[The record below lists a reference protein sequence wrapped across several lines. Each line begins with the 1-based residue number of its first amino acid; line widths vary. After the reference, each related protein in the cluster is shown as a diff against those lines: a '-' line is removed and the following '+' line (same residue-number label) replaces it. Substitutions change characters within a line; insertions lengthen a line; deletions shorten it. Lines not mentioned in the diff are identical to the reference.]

1 MNCVTNIQ
9 SFLII
14 FVVWLKLVIFALM
27 YKARKYRIYPTDS
40 QKELIHKHCGSVRFL
55 YNLALETKTMAYL
68 GSKVNLSRYDLQK
81 QVVDLKKE
89 LPWLKE
95 TNSQSLQV
103 AMLDLDTAYSNFF
116 KGRADF
122 PKFKKKSNRGSFN
135 VPQNVIVENNLL
147 IIPKFKEGIKIKLHR
162 DLVGTIKQATVSF
175 TPTGKYFVSILCD
188 TGEKS
193 PAKTPIEEK
202 NTIGVDLGIKDFL
215 ATSEGEV
222 IENPKFL
229 RNSIQRLKVLQRR
242 ASKKQKGSSNRKKA
256 NKRVAILHEK
266 IANQRQDFL
275 HKTSTKLIR
284 ENQTICL
291 ENLGVSNMIKNH
303 NLAQSISDVSWG
315 EFNRMIEYKAEWYG
329 VNILRI
335 GRFAP
340 SSKTCSS
347 CGSINKELQLKDREW
362 ACTNCSTVLDRD
374 VNAAV
379 NIKSFALKNY
389 SGVECTVEP
398 VEMSTLVESMK
409 QEAQPIGYA
418 VGG

>member
-1 MNCVTNIQ
+1 
-9 SFLII
+9 
-14 FVVWLKLVIFALM
+14 M
-27 YKARKYRIYPTDS
+27 YKARKYRIFPNSS

-68 GSKVNLSRYDLQK
+68 GSNVNLSRYDLQK
-81 QVVDLKKE
+81 QVVNLKKE

-103 AMLDLDTAYSNFF
+103 ALLDLDTAYSNFF

-135 VPQNVIVENNLL
+135 VPQNVIIDSDLL

-162 DLVGTIKQATVSF
+162 NLIGAVKQATISF
-175 TPTGKYFVSILCD
+175 TPTGNYFVSILCE
-188 TGEKS
+188 TGEDVPSK
-193 PAKTPIEEK
+193 PKVTEEAS
-202 NTIGVDLGIKDFL
+202 IGIDLGIKDF
-215 ATSEGEV
+215 AVTSEGEV

-256 NKRVAILHEK
+256 SERVAVLHEK
-266 IANQRQDFL
+266 ITNQRQDFL
-275 HKTSTKLIR
+275 HKTSTKIIR

-291 ENLGVSNMIKNH
+291 ETLAVKNMMKNH
-303 NLAQSISDVSWG
+303 KLAQAISDVSWS

-340 SSKTCSS
+340 SSKTCE
-347 CGSINKELQLKDREW
+347 CGSINKELKLSDRIWE
-362 ACTNCSTVLDRD
+362 CKSCGRVNERD
-374 VNAAV
+374 FLAAR
-379 NIKSFALKNY
+379 NIKKFALKDY

-409 QEAQPIGYA
+409 QEAQPIAFG

>member
-1 MNCVTNIQ
+1 
-9 SFLII
+9 
-14 FVVWLKLVIFALM
+14 M
-27 YKARKYRIYPTDS
+27 YKARKYRIYPTNS

-103 AMLDLDTAYSNFF
+103 ALLDLDTAYSNFF

-135 VPQNVIVENNLL
+135 VPQNVMVSDGRL

-162 DLVGTIKQATVSF
+162 DLVGAVKQATISF

-188 TGEKS
+188 TGEDFPSRPKI
-193 PAKTPIEEK
+193 TED
-202 NTIGVDLGIKDFL
+202 NTIGIDLGIKDFL
-215 ATSEGEV
+215 VTSEGEV
-222 IENPKFL
+222 IDNPKFL
-229 RNSIQRLKVLQRR
+229 RNSIDRLKILQRR

-256 NKRVAILHEK
+256 NKRVSVLHEK
-266 IANQRQDFL
+266 ITNQRQDFL

-291 ENLGVSNMIKNH
+291 ENLGISNMIKNH
-303 NLAQSISDVSWG
+303 KLAQAISDVSWG

-340 SSKTCSS
+340 SSKTCE
-347 CGSINKELQLKDREW
+347 CGSINNELKLSDRVWE
-362 ACTNCSTVLDRD
+362 CKSCERVNERD
-374 VNAAV
+374 HLAAR
-379 NIKSFALKNY
+379 NIKKFALYKEI
-389 SGVECTVEP
+389 SGQELSVEP
-398 VEMSTLVESMK
+398 VEMSAIVESVK
-409 QEAQPIGYA
+409 QEAQAIASG

>member
-1 MNCVTNIQ
+1 
-9 SFLII
+9 
-14 FVVWLKLVIFALM
+14 M
-27 YKARKYRIYPTDS
+27 YKARKYRIYPTNS

-103 AMLDLDTAYSNFF
+103 ALLDLDTAYSNFF

-135 VPQNVIVENNLL
+135 VPQNVMVSDGRL

-162 DLVGTIKQATVSF
+162 DLVGAVKQATISF

-188 TGEKS
+188 TGEDFPSRPKI
-193 PAKTPIEEK
+193 TED
-202 NTIGVDLGIKDFL
+202 NTIGIDLGIKDFL
-215 ATSEGEV
+215 VTSEGEV
-222 IENPKFL
+222 IDNPKFL
-229 RNSIQRLKVLQRR
+229 RNSIDRLKILQRR

-256 NKRVAILHEK
+256 NKRVSVLHEK
-266 IANQRQDFL
+266 ITNQRQDFL

-291 ENLGVSNMIKNH
+291 ENLGISNMIKNH
-303 NLAQSISDVSWG
+303 KLAQAISDVSWG

-340 SSKTCSS
+340 SSKTCE
-347 CGSINKELQLKDREW
+347 CGSINNELKLSDRVWE
-362 ACTNCSTVLDRD
+362 CKSCERVNERD
-374 VNAAV
+374 HLAAR
-379 NIKSFALKNY
+379 NIKKFALYKEI
-389 SGVECTVEP
+389 SGQELSVEP
-398 VEMSTLVESMK
+398 VEMSAIVESVK
-409 QEAQPIGYA
+409 QEAQPIGFA